1 MPGQLKSDNP
11 GRFPI
16 KTAFLW
22 TGVTLVAILTMAG
35 GMIFLD
41 DRKYYFISLLLIF
54 YAMVP
59 FFVRFEGRKPQSR
72 EVVIL
77 AVMVAIG
84 VAGRAAFFMV
94 PQFKPVVA
102 IVVIAGVCLG
112 KESGFLVGAMT
123 AFVSNFIFGQGP
135 WTPWQM
141 FCFGLI
147 GFLAGLLFEKN
158 LVRKAPGKRRL
169 ILCLYGAFSAF
180 FIYGGIIDLWTILG
194 MTAQPVWETF
204 LLVYTVALPFNLI
217 HTIATVF
224 FLYLIANPMINKLER
239 VKLKY
244 GAFR

>member
-16 KTAFLW
+16 NTALLW
-22 TGVTLVAILTMAG
+22 SGIAFVAILTMAG

-158 LVRKAPGKRRL
+158 LVRKSPVKRRL
-169 ILCLYGAFSAF
+169 IL
-180 FIYGGIIDLWTILG
+180 
-194 MTAQPVWETF
+194 
-204 LLVYTVALPFNLI
+204 
-217 HTIATVF
+217 
-224 FLYLIANPMINKLER
+224 
-239 VKLKY
+239 
-244 GAFR
+244 